1 MSDSAKVMRVN
12 MLGEFSIYYNGEPIR
27 LENNYSTKAMKALQL
42 LLYRGEQ
49 GILRDSLL
57 DTLFSGDSTSDPVNN
72 LKVTLSN
79 LRRLLAKVGLPPEV
93 TVQSHNKRYS
103 FVCPGGIDL
112 DVWEFERLLGKAAA
126 SEHEEERREYL
137 LQAADL
143 YKGDF
148 LPHLSGEDW
157 VLVTAAK
164 YRQQYFGCVQ
174 DLAALLGRREE
185 WERLYAIATHAAALH
200 HLEEWQCLRIDCLMK
215 LEQYRKAK
223 EVYDQAVREL
233 EEDFVAKPS
242 AELVK
247 RFQMLSLA
255 GDEKRETV
263 TQLTNQLQEETR
275 GRGAYYCSYPSF
287 IDVYRMCC
295 RMIERS
301 GQSAYLLL
309 YWLTDSRNNTLED
322 NQKIAGATP
331 SPSTAGTGFWC
342 CSSAPTG
349 KTASW
354 CTGASPS
361 GTKRTPPGAYP
372 SPTRCTSPGIP
383 LWIFRTA
390 GSGGPPTAPPDTW
403 LFHCFG
409 AFPRQCFLSAF
420 FGFSVQVSSKSMKFF
435 HCKAII
441 LN

>member
-57 DTLFSGDSTSDPVNN
+57 DTLFSSDSTSDPVNN

-174 DLAALLGRREE
+174 DLAALLGLQNNPLDEVLGEHGVLHGAHRHGDLAALGLHHGDVLLHGGVGGAGDDLGHLLAAAHDR
-185 WERLYAIATHAAALH
+185 HAAGLDKGDNVSAMLADIEFH
-200 HLEEWQCLRIDCLMK
+200 SDPSSCRWYCVWHLFWVDWSEIG
-215 LEQYRKAK
+215 Y
-223 EVYDQAVREL
+223 VYIRE
-233 EEDFVAKPS
+233 
-242 AELVK
+242 
-247 RFQMLSLA
+247 
-255 GDEKRETV
+255 
-263 TQLTNQLQEETR
+263 
-275 GRGAYYCSYPSF
+275 
-287 IDVYRMCC
+287 
-295 RMIERS
+295 
-301 GQSAYLLL
+301 
-309 YWLTDSRNNTLED
+309 
-322 NQKIAGATP
+322 
-331 SPSTAGTGFWC
+331 
-342 CSSAPTG
+342 
-349 KTASW
+349 
-354 CTGASPS
+354 
-361 GTKRTPPGAYP
+361 
-372 SPTRCTSPGIP
+372 
-383 LWIFRTA
+383 
-390 GSGGPPTAPPDTW
+390 
-403 LFHCFG
+403 
-409 AFPRQCFLSAF
+409 
-420 FGFSVQVSSKSMKFF
+420 
-435 HCKAII
+435 
-441 LN
+441 

>member
-12 MLGEFSIYYNGEPIR
+12 MLGEFSIYCNGEPIR

-79 LRRLLAKVGLPPEV
+79 LR
-93 TVQSHNKRYS
+93 
-103 FVCPGGIDL
+103 
-112 DVWEFERLLGKAAA
+112 RLLGKAAA

-295 RMIERS
+295 WMIERS

-322 NQKIAGATP
+322 NQKIAAAAPKLRSAIQQSLRRGDAFTQHGRDRFLVLLIGTNRENCELVHRRIAQRYKEDAAWGVSIAHALHIAGDSTLDFQDGRFWRAYDSTP
-331 SPSTAGTGFWC
+331 
-342 CSSAPTG
+342 
-349 KTASW
+349 
-354 CTGASPS
+354 
-361 GTKRTPPGAYP
+361 
-372 SPTRCTSPGIP
+372 
-383 LWIFRTA
+383 
-390 GSGGPPTAPPDTW
+390 
-403 LFHCFG
+403 
-409 AFPRQCFLSAF
+409 
-420 FGFSVQVSSKSMKFF
+420 
-435 HCKAII
+435 
-441 LN
+441 

>member
-12 MLGEFSIYYNGEPIR
+12 MLGEFSIYCNGEPIR

-93 TVQSHNKRYS
+93 TVQSHNKRYA

-309 YWLTDSRNNTLED
+309 YWLTDSRNNPLED
-322 NQKIAGATP
+322 NQKIAAAAPKLRSAIQQSLRRGDAFTQHGRDRFLVLLIGTNRENCELVHRRIAQRYKEDAAWGVSIAHALHIAGDSTLDFQDGRFWRAYDSTP
-331 SPSTAGTGFWC
+331 
-342 CSSAPTG
+342 
-349 KTASW
+349 
-354 CTGASPS
+354 
-361 GTKRTPPGAYP
+361 
-372 SPTRCTSPGIP
+372 
-383 LWIFRTA
+383 
-390 GSGGPPTAPPDTW
+390 
-403 LFHCFG
+403 
-409 AFPRQCFLSAF
+409 
-420 FGFSVQVSSKSMKFF
+420 
-435 HCKAII
+435 
-441 LN
+441 